1 MRDAST
7 YRGNRKKAA
16 RDAGTSLSDAPFRKI
31 DIRRPTANKKG
42 FALPLKAID
51 GGLRL
56 ARSEREPGKFVPD
69 PEFPGSS

>member
-1 MRDAST
+1 MRDTST
-7 YRGNRKKAA
+7 YRGARKKAM
-16 RDAGTSLSDAPFRKI
+16 RDAGVKPADVPFRKI